1 MAVIL
6 LFEWAGGLAVVAMSD
21 SIQGLIMLISF
32 ICVPFVMVKNFGGWK
47 DLDPLTYPRPE
58 FYQTQPMSQ
67 QLEFWQFSLI
77 NISFLAL
84 PHIVMR
90 VYSAKDLQSLKGGFY
105 AMTFG
110 PWCTTLV
117 GVFIGTLGVQIL
129 DDNGIDITPR
139 GPAWSSPFTAILEQ
153 VIALGG
159 FATGIG
165 IIALTAS
172 LAAIM
177 STADSLI
184 IAISQLV
191 TVECVWPFVQDETS
205 GKIVWIGRATSFVSC
220 VLATIM
226 GLLWKEG
233 VSALTAI
240 NFPIIIQAVPA
251 YIFGLYAT
259 ECGEIHPWSITI
271 GAWVGEVYVFLFFFI
286 YLYQNSAAAPVNAG
300 ISGVMINLFIVACVE
315 LVIRRKSSEQ
325 GGTLTHPEWDTPAHE
340 RFGETRLTSQLL
352 DKMMDNFNE
361 PLREKWFV
369 LGFFVAVSICTPWL
383 AENQPALTDDTSV
396 ATFPYTNYPPVIRG
410 LPYWFF
416 KQILLSTVPYLITFY
431 VLWYMPNVYP
441 FNEKKIDMEGIDPD
455 IIEMTPE
462 EMNVR
467 PGFNVANESIK
478 SRRSLVVAK
487 MEELGISLKKELQ
500 PRPPMEKRLSS
511 VILARSPKINDE
523 EEGDASNGDDG
534 NGVAAAAVEARAD

>member
-1 MAVIL
+1 
-6 LFEWAGGLAVVAMSD
+6 
-21 SIQGLIMLISF
+21 
-32 ICVPFVMVKNFGGWK
+32 MVKNFGGWK

-67 QLEFWQFSLI
+67 QLQFWQFSLI

-90 VYSAKDLQSLKGGFY
+90 LYAAKDLQALRGGFY

-110 PWCTTLV
+110 PWFTMFV
-117 GVFIGTLGVQIL
+117 GVFIGTVGVQIL
-129 DDNGIDITPR
+129 SDNGIDITPS
-139 GPAWSSPFTAILEQ
+139 GPAWSSPFTAIVEQ

-159 FATGIG
+159 FAKGIG

-191 TVECVWPFVQDETS
+191 TVECVWPFVQDEAS
-205 GKIVWIGRATSFVSC
+205 HKIVWIGRATSLVSC

-226 GLLWKEG
+226 GLLWRTG

-240 NFPIIIQAVPA
+240 NFPIIMQAVPA

-259 ECGEIHPWSITI
+259 ECGEIHPWSLTI
-271 GAWVGEVYVFLFFFI
+271 GAWVGEAYVFLFFFI
-286 YLYQNSAAAPVNAG
+286 YVYENSAAAPVNAG
-300 ISGVMINLFIVACVE
+300 ITGVLINLVVVACVE
-315 LVIRRKSSEQ
+315 LAIRRKSSKQ
-325 GGTLTHPEWDTPAHE
+325 GGTLNQPEWDMPAHE

-361 PLREKWFV
+361 PLRDKWFV

-383 AENQPALTDDTSV
+383 AEGQPALTDDTSV
-396 ATFPYTNYPPVIRG
+396 ATFPYTNLPPVIRG

-416 KQILLSTVPYLITFY
+416 KQILLSTVPYLMTFY
-431 VLWYMPNVYP
+431 VLWNMPSVFP
-441 FNEKKIDMEGIDPD
+441 FNEKKIDTEGIDPD

-467 PGFNVANESIK
+467 PGFDVANESIK
-478 SRRSLVVAK
+478 SRRSLVGAK

-500 PRPPMEKRLSS
+500 ARPPMEKRLSS
-511 VILARSPKINDE
+511 VVLGKITENKLSDDV
-523 EEGDASNGDDG
+523 EEGAASNGDDG
-534 NGVAAAAVEARAD
+534 NDVDVAGDDVAASVEAGGD